1 MRPPGVC
8 PESAA
13 IVGSGAEAVLYRSL
27 LVHLEGGSPRAVAV
41 EVAQRLARRF
51 EAHLVGL
58 APTGRLPTSVGFA
71 VAAAM
76 GDAAEAARVEGRRR
90 ADAFVATCGA
100 AGLTSVEGIA
110 DAEDAV
116 VSLVRHA
123 RFSDLVVLGQGE
135 DAEARA
141 VVEHVVLA
149 CARPVLVLPCGDA
162 PPTLGERILVAWN
175 DSAEAARAVADA
187 MPLLRRAREVTVL
200 RCEAPGAALDDL
212 GGALREELEALGR
225 WLAWHGVEAQP
236 RLEVSG
242 TDAGN
247 ALLSRA
253 ADLGSDLLVMGAWG
267 RSRWTERMLGGA
279 TRTLLHGMTIP
290 TLMSH

>member
-1 MRPPGVC
+1 M
-8 PESAA
+8 
-13 IVGSGAEAVLYRSL
+13 YRSL
-27 LVHLEGGSPRAVAV
+27 LVHLEESRHRAARVD
-41 EVAQRLARRF
+41 VAQRLARRF

-58 APTGRLPTSVGFA
+58 APTGRLPGSIGFA

-76 GDAAEAARVEGRRR
+76 GDVAEAARAEGRQR
-90 ADAFVATCGA
+90 ADAFVAACKA

-116 VSLVRHA
+116 VSLVKHA

-141 VVEHVVLA
+141 VVEHVVLG
-149 CARPVLVLPCGDA
+149 CARPVLVLPCA
-162 PPTLGERILVAWN
+162 PAPESLGERILVAWN

-212 GGALREELEALGR
+212 GGALRDELEALRR
-225 WLAWHGVEAQP
+225 WLAWHGTEAQV
-236 RLEVSG
+236 RLEVSS

-253 ADLGSDLLVMGAWG
+253 ADLRSDLLVMGAWG